1 MDKPITLAQREF
13 KDKIVQ
19 AINDS
24 GLPAFVISPVLRQAL
39 DKVEE
44 IEEQQYLADKKAY
57 EEMEENNNGETSE
70 TC

>member
-24 GLPAFVISPVLRQAL
+24 GLPAFIISPVLRQAL

-57 EEMEENNNGETSE
+57 EEREENNGETA
-70 TC
+70 